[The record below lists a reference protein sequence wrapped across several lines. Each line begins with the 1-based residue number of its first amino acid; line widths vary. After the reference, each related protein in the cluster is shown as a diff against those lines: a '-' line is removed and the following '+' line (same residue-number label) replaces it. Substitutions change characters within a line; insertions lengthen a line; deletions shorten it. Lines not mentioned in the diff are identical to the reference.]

1 MSRGGIGKFLLG
13 LGIGVGIGMLV
24 TPNTGEENRRI
35 VKEKAG
41 EAIDKIKNV
50 DLNEVKD
57 NLVKSYEN
65 LKKELKDMDAEKAK
79 KIATKKINELTTKAN
94 ELLAAAKEKAD
105 PVIEEE
111 TKKIKKNLSN
121 LLSTWSEKLED

>member
-1 MSRGGIGKFLLG
+1 MSRPGIGTFLLG

-24 TPNTGEENRRI
+24 SPNTGEENRRI

-41 EAIDKIKNV
+41 ELANKIKDI

-65 LKKELKDMDAEKAK
+65 LKKELKDMDMEKAK
-79 KIATKKINELTTKAN
+79 KIAKKKIEELTKKAN
-94 ELLAAAKEKAD
+94 ELIAAAKEKAD

-121 LLSTWSEKLED
+121 LLSTWADKLEE

>member
-1 MSRGGIGKFLLG
+1 MARHGIGTFLLG

-24 TPNTGEENRRI
+24 SPNTGEENRKI

-41 EAIDKIKNV
+41 ELIDKVKNL

-57 NLVKSYEN
+57 NLVNSYEK
-65 LKKELKDMDAEKAK
+65 LKAELKDMDVEKAK
-79 KIATKKINELTTKAN
+79 KIAAKKINALMTKAN

-121 LLSTWSEKLED
+121 MLSTWADKLEE